1 MERSSLG
8 KYIYRNPRTMNV
20 SPVGGS
26 GVADVS
32 ILEGLKFRVERADE
46 PAEYFSEFVSA
57 GT

>member
-1 MERSSLG
+1 
-8 KYIYRNPRTMNV
+8 MNV